1 MLLTEAGHVENVGRQ
16 SCTQMGDKPQV
27 GSCMVATRADT
38 PESNL
43 GSRPTCRGMHE
54 EQWQPFWHVA
64 KNNPKIRRHR
74 GNIIGSQMC
83 PATDLFGDVRF
94 QIIFGESQASHNV
107 FGAPA
112 RYIWESY
119 FRHQVKN
126 LILG

>member
-1 MLLTEAGHVENVGRQ
+1 
-16 SCTQMGDKPQV
+16 
-27 GSCMVATRADT
+27 
-38 PESNL
+38 
-43 GSRPTCRGMHE
+43 
-54 EQWQPFWHVA
+54 
-64 KNNPKIRRHR
+64 
-74 GNIIGSQMC
+74 MC

-112 RYIWESY
+112 RYIWESD